1 MAKNNNFQD
10 FVTDIAN
17 AIRKVKGTTA
27 TINPQN
33 FYTEIINL

>member
-17 AIRKVKGTTA
+17 AIRIKNNSTDLL
-27 TINPQN
+27 NPQD
-33 FYTEIINL
+33 FY